1 MGCIINLKPSQ
12 DFNIKISGQ
21 KISQDLSKAYLN
33 KEELIGSLVIEI
45 LSFRVKKNTPFVI
58 GFAYKYLIQIKN
70 VATLEMFIYIRER

>member
-12 DFNIKISGQ
+12 DFNIRISGQ

-45 LSFRVKKNTPFVI
+45 LSFRQEKT
-58 GFAYKYLIQIKN
+58 YY
-70 VATLEMFIYIRER
+70 FIL